1 MKKKAILE
9 AILEALGGVGGLG
22 DRLKELSL
30 SVQTLVAQLSNGPYL
45 VGVTIRPRLQARLPR
60 PGDAGDGGEVPFEP
74 GEFFSGGQT
83 ALLKRGQACILS
95 FDPQRPLESFEV
107 EAWGGAVITDVKI
120 GNKSLLF
127 SYPSSITRGRFG
139 AVDVG
144 VRIGVFLEI
153 PVPMKAM

>member
-45 VGVTIRPRLQARLPR
+45 VGVTIRPIR
-60 PGDAGDGGEVPFEP
+60 DAGDGGEVPFEP

-144 VRIGVFLEI
+144 VRIVVFLEI